1 MQRVFDRG
9 LAELKE
15 RLLKMGGLVEQMIHR
30 AVESLVRRD
39 GDLIA
44 EVVDLEHQV
53 NVAQIE
59 IDNLAV
65 RLLATQQPMA
75 VDLRNIIACSR
86 INSELERM
94 GDQAI
99 NICDNT
105 QFLLAEPELKP
116 LIDIP
121 IMATEVKQMVQR
133 SLDSF
138 VKRSVEQAQ
147 EVILSD
153 DRVDALKDQIFR
165 ELLTYMM
172 SDPSAIRRAISLI
185 LISRNLERIADHAV
199 NVAEEVIY
207 FVQGRDVR
215 HPGESGQARP
225 GPA

>member
-1 MQRVFDRG
+1 V
-9 LAELKE
+9 AELKE

-30 AVESLVRRD
+30 AVESRSGATAISLPRWSIWSIRS
-39 GDLIA
+39 
-44 EVVDLEHQV
+44 
-53 NVAQIE
+53 VAQIE
-59 IDNLAV
+59 IDTWR

-138 VKRSVEQAQ
+138 VKRSVEQA
-147 EVILSD
+147 
-153 DRVDALKDQIFR
+153 
-165 ELLTYMM
+165 
-172 SDPSAIRRAISLI
+172 RR
-185 LISRNLERIADHAV
+185 
-199 NVAEEVIY
+199 
-207 FVQGRDVR
+207 
-215 HPGESGQARP
+215 
-225 GPA
+225 